1 MLGAVDAL
9 AVAAAAAV
17 LTGAAVQSATG
28 FGFSLVAAPLMFAA
42 FEPEEAVGLLM
53 LLGVEVNLL
62 TMATEGRRPRPL
74 TSEAAV
80 ILACAVPGM
89 IAGVAVLRTVDDV
102 VLQVAVSAGVL
113 ITLLVRRLRP
123 PAEAVPVWA
132 APAVG
137 VSAGVLTTTTTT
149 AGPPILVYLLGRG
162 LPADRVRDTLTA
174 VFLGLGLLGAGALA
188 VTGTDAAIPPPL
200 TALALLAPLV
210 AAGHVG
216 GRPVFAHL
224 QRRAYEPVVTA
235 VLLVAVAT
243 GLATATF

>member
-1 MLGAVDAL
+1 M
-9 AVAAAAAV
+9 

-53 LLGVEVNLL
+53 LLGVGVNLL

-74 TSEAAV
+74 GGEAAV
-80 ILACAVPGM
+80 ILACSVPGM
-89 IAGVAVLRTVDDV
+89 IVGVAVLRALDEV
-102 VLQVAVSAGVL
+102 VLQLAVSVGVVATL
-113 ITLLVRRLRP
+113 IVRRLRP
-123 PAEAVPVWA
+123 APDTVPKWA

-162 LPADRVRDTLTA
+162 LPAERVRDTLTL

-200 TALALLAPLV
+200 VALAAMAPLV
-210 AAGHVG
+210 VAGHLA
-216 GRPVFAHL
+216 GRPVFARL
-224 QRRAYEPVVTA
+224 STSAYEPVVTA
-235 VLLVAVAT
+235 VLLAAVLA
-243 GLATATF
+243 GLLSALL

>member
-1 MLGAVDAL
+1 MDAL

-53 LLGVEVNLL
+53 LLGVCVNLL
-62 TMATEGRRPRPL
+62 TLGTEGRRPRPL
-74 TSEAAV
+74 GTEAAL

-89 IAGVAVLRTVDDV
+89 IVGVAVLRALDEV
-102 VLQVAVSAGVL
+102 VLQLAVSAGVVL
-113 ITLLVRRLRP
+113 TLLVRRMRP
-123 PAEAVPVWA
+123 QPDSVPVWA

-162 LPADRVRDTLTA
+162 LPATHVRDTLT
-174 VFLGLGLLGAGALA
+174 VIFLGLGVLGAGALA
-188 VTGTDAAIPPPL
+188 ATGTDAAIPPPL
-200 TALALLAPLV
+200 LALAAMAPLV
-210 AAGHVG
+210 VAGHVA

-224 QRRAYEPVVTA
+224 ARRAYEPVVTA
-235 VLLVAVAT
+235 VLVASVLA
-243 GLATATF
+243 GLLTALL